1 MDLSFFTA
9 VALMVSMI
17 AGASILGF
25 PYVFAQAGFLTGVV
39 TLILIGVATTF
50 MTLYVAEM
58 DLNDKKVHHISG
70 FAKKY
75 FGNKGKYFTLLVETF
90 GIYTAII
97 AYITAIG
104 LALSN
109 IFNVEPL
116 LMGSAFFVFAASL
129 IFIGFKRFCK
139 LDFSIAIIKIA
150 ILLFF
155 IFVFFTNVETAN
167 VTDFQLSKIFA
178 PFGIV
183 LFACLGYNVIPEMK
197 RILKN
202 KKDVMYAIILA
213 MIVVFTIY
221 ILFTYVIVGNFG
233 TYIGE
238 VAVVGL
244 PDYNLLG
251 NIFVILA
258 MTIPFIA
265 LADAVKHIYV
275 NDMGIDKRT
284 SWFLSAFIP
293 FLIYVYTNLGFVK
306 LLQISGTYA
315 GGMLGLLVMF
325 LTIRSREKNK
335 NKKNMFKI
343 PGGNLPIYF
352 SMAIFSIGMI
362 YQTIVIFGFL

>member
-25 PYVFAQAGFLTGVV
+25 PYVFAQAGFLTGVI
-39 TLILIGVATTF
+39 TLVLIGVATTF

-58 DLNDKKVHHISG
+58 DLNDKEVHHISG

-75 FGNKGKYFTLLVETF
+75 FGKRGKYFTLMVETF

-104 LALSN
+104 LALSS
-109 IFNVEPL
+109 IFEIEPL
-116 LMGSAFFVFAASL
+116 IMGSVFFVFAAFL
-129 IFIGFKRFCK
+129 IFFGFKRFCK
-139 LDFSIAIIKIA
+139 LDLSIAVTKIL

-155 IFVFFTNVETAN
+155 IGVFFANVETAN
-167 VTDFQLSKIFA
+167 VSGFELSKIFA

-183 LFACLGYNVIPEMK
+183 LFACLGYNAIPEMK

-202 KKDVMYAIILA
+202 KKQLMSAIVAA
-213 MIVVFTIY
+213 MTIVFSIY
-221 ILFTYVIVGNFG
+221 ILFSYVFVGNFG
-233 TYIGE
+233 TAVGE
-238 VAVVGL
+238 IAVVGL
-244 PDYNLLG
+244 PNYTLLG
-251 NIFVILA
+251 NVFVILA
-258 MTIPFIA
+258 MAIPFIA

-293 FLIYVYTNLGFVK
+293 FMIYVYANLGFVK
-306 LLQISGTYA
+306 LLQLSGTYA
-315 GGMLGLLVMF
+315 GGMLGILVMLLV
-325 LTIRSREKNK
+325 LKSREKTK
-335 NKKNMFKI
+335 RKKCNFRV
-343 PGGNLPIYF
+343 PGGRLPIYF
-352 SMAIFSIGMI
+352 SLAVFSIGII
-362 YQTIVIFGFL
+362 YQTILIVGLI

>member
-1 MDLSFFTA
+1 MDLSFLTA

-25 PYVFAQAGFLTGVV
+25 PYVFAEAGFLTGVV
-39 TLILIGVATTF
+39 TLVLVGIATTF

-58 DLNDKKVHHISG
+58 SLNEKKTYLISG

-75 FGNKGKYFTLLVETF
+75 FGRKGKYFTLLIETF

-104 LALSN
+104 LALSG
-109 IFNVEPL
+109 IFDVEPL

-139 LDFSIAIIKIA
+139 LDFSIAITKIF

-155 IFVFFTNVETAN
+155 VFIFFTNVETAN
-167 VTDFQLSKIFA
+167 VAEFELGKIFA

-197 RILKN
+197 KVLGKS
-202 KKDVMYAIILA
+202 KKLIPAIVVA
-213 MIVVFTIY
+213 MLIVFTIY
-221 ILFTYVIVGNFG
+221 ILFSYVFVGVFG
-233 TYIGE
+233 ANVGE
-238 VAVVGL
+238 VAVIGL
-244 PDYNLLG
+244 SNYELLG

-265 LADAVKHIYV
+265 LADAIKHIYI
-275 NDMGIDKRT
+275 NDIGVDKRT

-306 LLQISGTYA
+306 LLQLSGTYA
-315 GGMLGLLVMF
+315 GGLLGILVML
-325 LTIRSREKNK
+325 LTLKSRKE
-335 NKKNMFKI
+335 NKKCKIKI
-343 PGGNLPIYF
+343 PGGNIPIYF
-352 SMAIFSIGMI
+352 SIAIFSIGII
-362 YQTIVIFGFL
+362 YQTISIIGFF

>member
-1 MDLSFFTA
+1 MTA

-25 PYVFAQAGFLTGVV
+25 PYVFAQTGFLTGVV
-39 TLILIGVATTF
+39 TLILVGIATTF

-58 DLNDKKVHHISG
+58 DLNDDKVHHISG

-75 FGNKGKYFTLLVETF
+75 FGKRGKYFTLLVETF

-109 IFNVEPL
+109 MFGLEPL
-116 LMGSAFFVFAASL
+116 LMGSVFFVFAAFL
-129 IFIGFKRFCK
+129 IFFGFKRFCK
-139 LDFSIAIIKIA
+139 LDFSIAIIKIF

-155 IFVFFTNVETAN
+155 IGVFFANVETAN
-167 VTDFQLSKIFA
+167 VADFQLSKIFA

-197 RILKN
+197 KTLKN
-202 KKDVMYAIILA
+202 KKQLMPAIIAA

-221 ILFTYVIVGNFG
+221 ILFSYVFLGTFG
-233 TYIGE
+233 TTIGE
-238 VAVVGL
+238 VAIVGL
-244 PDYNLLG
+244 PNYTLLG

-265 LADAVKHIYV
+265 LADAIKHIYV
-275 NDMGIDKRT
+275 EDIGIDKRT

-293 FLIYVYTNLGFVK
+293 FMIYVYANLGFVK
-306 LLQISGTYA
+306 LLQLSGTYA

-325 LTIRSREKNK
+325 LVLKSREKTK
-335 NKKNMFKI
+335 GKRKKCKFRV
-343 PGGNLPIYF
+343 PGGNFPIYF
-352 SMAIFSIGMI
+352 SIAIFSIGII
-362 YQTIVIFGFL
+362 YQTFLILGLF